1 MITLFLVVFLDLI
14 GFGMII
20 PVFPFYAEKVGVD
33 PASVIFYLGLYSLGQ
48 LVGAPV
54 WGALS
59 DRYGRRP
66 VLLVTL
72 LANAA
77 ASWMLGFA
85 NTGLLLALSRVVAGF
100 AAGNIS
106 TAFAY
111 ATDITNDETRPRALG
126 LLGSAFGLGFIV
138 GPALGGLLAA
148 GDDPSAGLSR
158 VANASALLSLVAFV
172 LTLVRLP
179 ESLPVERRSHASAPR
194 PRMTAYLRR
203 PVLRDLLLSTCIV
216 IAAVALLQ
224 STLAV
229 WTAERLAVGPTTL
242 GWIYG
247 FVGVLSVAVQGG
259 AIGGLTRRFGAE
271 RLTRA
276 GAVLIGIGLAAVPTV
291 QSMAP
296 LLIALAFFAVGTA
309 IFNPSMSGLVA
320 NAAEP
325 HERGAVLGAYQG
337 AASLGRVIG
346 PFAGS
351 AIARAGSLS
360 WPFVLG
366 AAVSFI
372 GALLIHAQG
381 NRRNGTN

>member
-1 MITLFLVVFLDLI
+1 VTTLFLVVFLDLI

-20 PVFPFYAEKVGVD
+20 PVFPFYAERVGVD
-33 PASVIFYLGLYSLGQ
+33 PASVILFLGLYSLGQ

-54 WGALS
+54 WGTLS

-85 NTGLLLALSRVVAGF
+85 DTGLLLALSRLVAGV

-106 TAFAY
+106 IAFAY
-111 ATDITNDETRPRALG
+111 ATDITTDETRPRALG
-126 LLGSAFGLGFIV
+126 LLGSAFGFGFIL

-148 GDDPSAGLSR
+148 SGDAAQGLAR
-158 VANASALLSLVAFV
+158 VAHAAALLSLLAFA
-172 LTLVRLP
+172 LTWFRLP
-179 ESLPVERRSHASAPR
+179 ESLPVEKRRHASAPR
-194 PRMTAYLRR
+194 PRIMEYLRR
-203 PVLRDLLLSTCIV
+203 RVLRDLLLSTCIV

-224 STLAV
+224 TALAV
-229 WTAERLAVGPTTL
+229 WAAERMDMGPRTL

-247 FVGVLSVAVQGG
+247 FIGVLSVAIQAG
-259 AIGGLTRRFGAE
+259 AIGRLTKRFGPA

-276 GAVLIGIGLAAVPTV
+276 GAVLIGIG
-291 QSMAP
+291 MAGVAPVHTIIP
-296 LLIALAFFAVGTA
+296 LLIALAFFAIGSA
-309 IFNPSMSGLVA
+309 LFNPSMSGLVA

-351 AIARAGSLS
+351 VFARGSLS
-360 WPFVLG
+360 SPFVVG
-366 AAVSFI
+366 AAVSFL
-372 GALLIHAQG
+372 GALLIHAQS
-381 NRRNGTN
+381 NRRTAP